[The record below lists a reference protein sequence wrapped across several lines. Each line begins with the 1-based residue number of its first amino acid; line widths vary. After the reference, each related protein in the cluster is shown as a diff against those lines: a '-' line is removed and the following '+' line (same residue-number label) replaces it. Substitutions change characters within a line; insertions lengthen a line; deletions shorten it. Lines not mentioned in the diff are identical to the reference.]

1 MSEYWKSTPKY
12 WCKFC
17 KTYVR
22 DTIFEKKQHEA
33 TPRHQGNIQRSL
45 RDLHRGHEREERD
58 KQRAKDEVA
67 RLNGIVAGTSSSSG
81 STDAPWKRQPPTPS
95 APAQATAEDRKKQL
109 KQLAEMGVAVPDEF
123 RKEMAMAGDWHT
135 VSVTPLGFGGSASS
149 RGGIKKEE
157 DEDIKPS
164 AINIGVRKRK
174 FEGQEEAEEAGDTMV
189 RKGWGTTFKSYAAS
203 KDDSVDIEALLSGS
217 APGQDH
223 VLPADFVPTIKKEE
237 SEEGVAFAVAA
248 PDMNVV
254 AAPVKTEDRPP
265 GTGIVFK
272 KRKAPKVPKN

>member
-135 VSVTPLGFGGSASS
+135 VSVTPL
-149 RGGIKKEE
+149 EE

-223 VLPADFVPTIKKEE
+223 VLPAEFVPTIKKEE

-248 PDMNVV
+248 PDMNVA